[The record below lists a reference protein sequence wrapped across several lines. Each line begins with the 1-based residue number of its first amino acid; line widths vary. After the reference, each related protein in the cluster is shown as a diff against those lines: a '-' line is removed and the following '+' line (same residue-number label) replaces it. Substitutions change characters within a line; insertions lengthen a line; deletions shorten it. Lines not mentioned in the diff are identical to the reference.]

1 MDEVNVQNALEQG
14 TTPDSMEPQQVATEE
29 GIPDTA
35 PQGGENTE
43 GTAAHGGE
51 NAAEQEE
58 TPAEPFLEIQYNHEK
73 RGLSRDEAAA
83 LAQKGI
89 RYEGTY
95 NALERFATLKGV
107 TVDEFIGG
115 LEKAEDDAHRES
127 LMERFGGDEDTV
139 NQMMEL
145 YNIKKQQTLDNANK
159 NKQAA
164 AEAEEQ
170 NINARIA
177 DEFVKMKSEFPELT
191 EFGALPKEVRQAAY
205 EGKALAWAY
214 LEHKHKEA
222 QKIAAAAEAEKNA
235 AEKST
240 GSMDS
245 SKGLGNEMINSFL
258 QGFND

>member
-1 MDEVNVQNALEQG
+1 MDENVVQNASEQG
-14 TTPDSMEPQQVATEE
+14 TTPDLMETQQAGMEE
-29 GIPDTA
+29 GSPETA
-35 PQGGENTE
+35 PQGGENAE
-43 GTAAHGGE
+43 GTAAQGGE
-51 NAAEQEE
+51 SAAEQEE

-89 RYEGTY
+89 HYEGTY

-107 TVDEFIGG
+107 TVDEFISG
-115 LEKAEDDAHRES
+115 LEKAEDEAYRNS
-127 LMERFGGDEDTV
+127 LMEKFGGDEDTV

-170 NINARIA
+170 SVNARIA
-177 DEFVKMKSEFPELT
+177 DEFVKMKAEFPELT
-191 EFGALPKEVRQAAY
+191 EFGALPKEVRQAAF

-222 QKIAAAAEAEKNA
+222 TKIAAAESAEQKA
-235 AEKST
+235 AKKST
-240 GSMDS
+240 GSMSDS
-245 SKGLGNEMINSFL
+245 PDTGTDPFIDGIF
-258 QGFND
+258 GH